1 MSFPAAALIARVH
14 SVPSILIALATM
26 VGGCL
31 VMLAA
36 ANLAV
41 YPLVLLGL
49 FMLASG
55 ITVLQV
61 AANPLAAALGDPKR
75 SHFRLPL
82 SQTFNSFGPFIGPLI
97 GAHLFLK
104 GVEVKESAV
113 VTDAGR
119 AEERRVGKE
128 GI

>member
-55 ITVLQV
+55 IPVLQV

-75 SHFRLPL
+75 SPFRLTL
-82 SQTFNSFGPFIGPLI
+82 SQTSNRFGPFLRPLT
-97 GAHLFLK
+97 GAHHLDRH
-104 GVEVKESAV
+104 SV
-113 VTDAGR
+113 V
-119 AEERRVGKE
+119 
-128 GI
+128 

>member
-55 ITVLQV
+55 VTVLQV

-75 SHFRLPL
+75 RHFRLTP
-82 SQTFNSFGPFIGPLI
+82 SQPFNNFGTFIGPLI
-97 GAHLFLK
+97 GAHLLLQ
-104 GVEVKESAV
+104 GVRVKEGAV
-113 VTDAGR
+113 GTT
-119 AEERRVGKE
+119 
-128 GI
+128 

>member
-1 MSFPAAALIARVH
+1 
-14 SVPSILIALATM
+14 M

-75 SHFRLPL
+75 SHFRLTL
-82 SQTFNSFGPFIGPLI
+82 SQTFNSFGTFIGPLI
-97 GAHLFLK
+97 GTHLFLK
-104 GVEVKESAV
+104 GVEVKEGAEVTHAV
-113 VTDAGR
+113 R
-119 AEERRVGKE
+119 AEALA
-128 GI
+128 GIHSAYFLITTE

>member
-61 AANPLAAALGDPKR
+61 AANPLAAAPGDPKR
-75 SHFRLPL
+75 RS
-82 SQTFNSFGPFIGPLI
+82 
-97 GAHLFLK
+97 
-104 GVEVKESAV
+104 
-113 VTDAGR
+113 
-119 AEERRVGKE
+119 EERRVGHE
-128 GI
+128 GVSTFRYRWSRYH

>member
-75 SHFRLPL
+75 SHFRLTL
-82 SQTFNSFGPFIGPLI
+82 SDLPQLPHFPDRKSGVSGRGVSVRVDLGGRRMLKQHKQSQSFTR
-97 GAHLFLK
+97 
-104 GVEVKESAV
+104 S
-113 VTDAGR
+113 
-119 AEERRVGKE
+119 
-128 GI
+128 

>member
-61 AANPLAAALGDPKR
+61 AANPPAAARGAPKR
-75 SHFRLPL
+75 SHSRLTT
-82 SQTFNSFGPFIGPLI
+82 SQTLNSLGTFIGPQIYAPLLLS
-97 GAHLFLK
+97 G
-104 GVEVKESAV
+104 G
-113 VTDAGR
+113 DA
-119 AEERRVGKE
+119 KKTP
-128 GI
+128 

>member
-61 AANPLAAALGDPKR
+61 AANPLAAALGAPKP
-75 SHFRLPL
+75 SHFRLTL
-82 SQTFNSFGPFIGPLI
+82 SQTFNSFGTFIRPLI
-97 GAHLFLK
+97 
-104 GVEVKESAV
+104 
-113 VTDAGR
+113 R
-119 AEERRVGKE
+119 APRTAERRTGNE
-128 GI
+128 WSGTDGTGW